1 MNQENPKAVLVAKKV
16 NRNKDTS
23 FFIDSDPLAPLD
35 IEKIAQDYDIDRTAQ
50 SLGKQELPNSDD
62 PIRIDLEK
70 QIEQIYQDNVS
81 RYHNY
86 VVSNI
91 ERFDNEFEK
100 GKHDAE
106 NTLDSFDMLVI
117 EYETKNFDIKSDY
130 NKNLKKERSDFE
142 RAEASYNL
150 FVRENN
156 LTNRPCK
163 LRSHSSKTVSFLFLI
178 FLVIVETVIN
188 ANLFASNL
196 DGGLFAGAFYAFL
209 ASLFNSVFCFIVG
222 LCGLVYIVHC
232 KSSKKIIGFISVVVF
247 LCGTFLI
254 ALIVAHYRD
263 ALQSVEEGAEILAL
277 TTFRNSPFE
286 LADIYSWFLFFF
298 TLFVGASSV
307 MDGFF
312 FRESYPS
319 YEAKEIAYRK
329 ALDQWDFFCKEIKE
343 HQEKVRD
350 ETLKI
355 STESFGKLDN
365 DIIFLKNCLN
375 QKQNLLIK
383 YENSRITVEK
393 DVRSLI
399 QRFRTKNMEART
411 TKAPSYFNEPIG
423 ELDISNIP
431 DISTVSK
438 INGEAVIES
447 LEERLKQARN
457 KKNQVQKE
465 IYQCYEKYVDI
476 LNKDL
481 GAE

>member
-23 FFIDSDPLAPLD
+23 FIIDSDPLAPLD
-35 IEKIAQDYDIDRTAQ
+35 IEKVAQDYDIDRTAQ

-100 GKHDAE
+100 CKHDAE

-117 EYETKNFDIKSDY
+117 EYENKNFDIKSDY

-222 LCGLVYIVHC
+222 LYGLVYIVHC
-232 KSSKKIIGFISVVVF
+232 KFSKKIIGFISVVVF

-312 FRESYPS
+312 FRESYAS
-319 YEAKEIAYRK
+319 
-329 ALDQWDFFCKEIKE
+329 
-343 HQEKVRD
+343 
-350 ETLKI
+350 
-355 STESFGKLDN
+355 
-365 DIIFLKNCLN
+365 
-375 QKQNLLIK
+375 
-383 YENSRITVEK
+383 
-393 DVRSLI
+393 
-399 QRFRTKNMEART
+399 
-411 TKAPSYFNEPIG
+411 
-423 ELDISNIP
+423 
-431 DISTVSK
+431 
-438 INGEAVIES
+438 
-447 LEERLKQARN
+447 
-457 KKNQVQKE
+457 
-465 IYQCYEKYVDI
+465 
-476 LNKDL
+476 
-481 GAE
+481 